1 MPVDRA
7 RDARAIMRS
16 VTADASLK
24 YAVVERERRWLL
36 PGPPSGLDPA
46 TARRIHDRYLRGTR
60 LRLRAVTSYDGSTT
74 HKLGH
79 KIVLDA
85 APPARIAHTSIYLDD
100 AERGLLCA
108 LPADRLTKTRYLL
121 DLGDRVAALDV
132 YDGDLLGLVTCE
144 VDLGD
149 GDDVDVTQDPPFAAL
164 AEVTGDP
171 RFAGAALAT
180 TRRHELEALLA
191 GHGIVAA
198 PAG

>member
-1 MPVDRA
+1 MPARCP

-16 VTADASLK
+16 VIADASLK

-36 PGPPSGLDPA
+36 PEPPSGLDPT

-60 LRLRAVTSYDGSTT
+60 LRLRAVTSYDGSIT

-79 KIVLDA
+79 KVVLDA

-108 LPADRLTKTRYLL
+108 LPADRLTKARYLL

-149 GDDVDVTQDPPFAAL
+149 GDDVVQDPPFATL

-171 RFAGAALAT
+171 RFAGGALAT